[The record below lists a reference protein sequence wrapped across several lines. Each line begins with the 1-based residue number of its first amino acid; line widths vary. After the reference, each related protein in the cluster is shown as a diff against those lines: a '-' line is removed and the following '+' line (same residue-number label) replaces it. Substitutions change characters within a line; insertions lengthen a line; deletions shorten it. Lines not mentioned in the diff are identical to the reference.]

1 MNKIIYS
8 LNVMEQLVEKGNIP
22 LSSMPNPKFPQ
33 YMCWIFEVNEK
44 FQRDLDEVLGG
55 VEPNE

>member
-8 LNVMEQLVEKGNIP
+8 LNVMECLVSKGHVP
-22 LSSMPNPKFPQ
+22 LTTMPNPKYPQ

-44 FQRDLDEVLGG
+44 F
-55 VEPNE
+55 